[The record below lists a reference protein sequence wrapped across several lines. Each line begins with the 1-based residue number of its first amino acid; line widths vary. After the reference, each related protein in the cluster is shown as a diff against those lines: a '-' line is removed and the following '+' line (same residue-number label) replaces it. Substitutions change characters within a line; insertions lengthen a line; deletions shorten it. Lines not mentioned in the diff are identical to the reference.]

1 MPGVVTAGVQSMVI
15 QTVRNT
21 GPQGSSQLQQNQS
34 SGLENIEPV
43 TQQLDAWMQH
53 PVAPA
58 WVVFPLA
65 VLTGLIVLLHLS
77 MMHDP
82 KVFEQMPLSRRRL
95 RTAGGVVALVAVP
108 VLAYAFGIVTPSDPA
123 AFTMAWSASVGIL
136 GMIVMIAAMDSLN
149 SIRIHRKVARGH
161 AAAGEVLKAQLQAQ
175 LIETRSAAQDQSTS
189 WRIPST
195 NDAEKAADIPSD
207 DDLR

>member
-1 MPGVVTAGVQSMVI
+1 MQGVLM
-15 QTVRNT
+15 QTVRT
-21 GPQGSSQLQQNQS
+21 AGTEASAQLQENQS
-34 SGLENIEPV
+34 TGLESVGPV
-43 TQQLDAWMQH
+43 SQHLDAWMQH

-149 SIRIHRKVARGH
+149 SVRIHRKAARGH

-175 LIETRSAAQDQSTS
+175 LQTKLVETRSATHAESTS
-189 WRIPST
+189 WRIPSA
-195 NDAEKAADIPSD
+195 NDADKAADIPSD